1 MILSK
6 SLEYM
11 ILSQGIDYMI
21 LCQGINYMI
30 LSHNSQVI
38 DIKNMILSKWNNFT
52 IVKEN
57 RLFEH

>member
-1 MILSK
+1 M
-6 SLEYM
+6 YM

-21 LCQGINYMI
+21 LSQGINYMI